1 MTAPQI
7 LAAAEHGIDYHIAAD
22 LHTLLPNL
30 DPATAAVKVAAITEQ
45 LDTARQ
51 LENRTVDSAAWLDGT
66 GRYRSPEARQQ
77 HIEEL
82 ADLYRS
88 NAAHDARELAD
99 LNTQAGK
106 AQAA

>member
-7 LAAAEHGIDYHIAAD
+7 LAAAEHGIDHHIAAD
-22 LHTLLPNL
+22 MPALLPYL
-30 DPATAAVKVAAITEQ
+30 DPAFAAVKVAAITEQ

-51 LENRTVDSAAWLDGT
+51 LENRTVDSAAWLDGAQ
-66 GRYRSPEARQQ
+66 RYRSPEHREQ

-82 ADLYRS
+82 ADLYRA

>member
-1 MTAPQI
+1 MTAPDI
-7 LAAAEHGIDYHIAAD
+7 LAAAERGIDYHIAAD
-22 LHTLLPNL
+22 LPTLLPNL
-30 DPATAAVKVAAITEQ
+30 DPALAAVKVAAITEQ
-45 LDTARQ
+45 LDTAQQ
-51 LENRTVDSAAWLDGT
+51 LENRSVDSAAWLDGAP
-66 GRYRSPEARQQ
+66 RYRSPEARDR

-88 NAAHDARELAD
+88 NAAHDAQQLAD